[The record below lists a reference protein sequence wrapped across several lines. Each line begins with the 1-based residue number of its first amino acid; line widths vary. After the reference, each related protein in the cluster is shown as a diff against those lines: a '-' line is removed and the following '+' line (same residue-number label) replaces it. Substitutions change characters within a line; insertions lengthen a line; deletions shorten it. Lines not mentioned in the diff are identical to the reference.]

1 MTSLPDILVVSRQR
15 SVGYDHARLTAIVMA
30 GLPMCLEVARR
41 LGGPLP
47 DMKLVECTVVG
58 RRRMAQVHR
67 EFLNVSGPTDVITF
81 PYGEILVC
89 APVAESRAAEFG
101 HDVTTE
107 LALYCIHGLLHLAG
121 HDDVEADSAQR
132 MAEEQERILKA
143 AARENAAPAA
153 FRKAGR
159 SRSSILRPLPS
170 IYLKEMV

>member
-1 MTSLPDILVVSRQR
+1 
-15 SVGYDHARLTAIVMA
+15 
-30 GLPMCLEVARR
+30 MCLEVAGR

-81 PYGEILVC
+81 PYGEILIC

-101 HDVTTE
+101 HDVTAE
-107 LALYCIHGLLHLAG
+107 LALYFIHGLLHLAG

-143 AARENAAPAA
+143 ASVLV
-153 FRKAGR
+153 FRKGTEIFAR
-159 SRSSILRPLPS
+159 QSKCAPVPANCFHSP
-170 IYLKEMV
+170 